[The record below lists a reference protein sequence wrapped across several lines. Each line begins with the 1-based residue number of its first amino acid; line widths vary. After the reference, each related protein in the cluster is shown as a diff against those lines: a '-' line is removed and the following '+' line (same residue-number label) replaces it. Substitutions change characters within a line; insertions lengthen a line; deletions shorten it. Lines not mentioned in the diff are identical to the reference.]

1 MRIWITRAA
10 PEAEATA
17 QRVRALGHEPV
28 VASLLE
34 VQAGGETPSL
44 TGVGA
49 LAFTSRNGVRAF
61 GALSAHRN
69 LPIFT
74 VGDATAEAARHA
86 GFTEVVS
93 ASGDVEALAALI
105 ASPRGALNG
114 EVLYLGPDEP
124 AGDLVGALAAK
135 GVAARSQVVYR
146 TIPLALAEPP
156 DAEVVLVHSAKAA
169 RRLAEDASVRAAAP
183 MITALCIS
191 SAAARPL
198 GGLGFREVLVAARP
212 NEAAM
217 LELLQGWAARQ
228 APPRLFTPMFWIV
241 IAFGLACIVAAIL
254 VARLGPQLFPA
265 RGDRPA
271 AAHGSAASIPRK
283 IGLKTSLPERAALAQ
298 PVERR
303 IRNA

>member
-1 MRIWITRAA
+1 MRIWVTRAE

-17 QRVRALGHEPV
+17 RRLRTRGHSPLIAPVLAVRQLDRAPNLGD
-28 VASLLE
+28 
-34 VQAGGETPSL
+34 
-44 TGVGA
+44 VGA
-49 LAFTSRNGVRAF
+49 IAFTSRNGVRAF
-61 GALSAHRN
+61 GALSAQRN
-69 LPIFT
+69 LPVFT
-74 VGDATAEAARHA
+74 VGDATAEAARDA
-86 GFTEVVS
+86 GFTEVAS
-93 ASGDVEALAALI
+93 ASGDVAALAALI
-105 ASPRGALNG
+105 ASRRGALNG
-114 EVLYLGPDEP
+114 EVLYLGPEQS
-124 AGDLVGALAAK
+124 AGDLVGALA
-135 GVAARSQVVYR
+135 GQRVAARRQIVYR

-183 MITALCIS
+183 KITALCIS
-191 SAAARPL
+191 SAAAEPL

-212 NEAAM
+212 SEAAM
-217 LELLQGWAARQ
+217 LETLRAWAARQ
-228 APPRLFTPMFWIV
+228 KPPALFTPLFWIF

-283 IGLKTSLPERAALAQ
+283 IGLKTSLPEGAALAQ